1 MDQSKPPVP
10 DEGGRSELRCA
21 VLDDGI
27 GCGLFEHAAEGIF
40 QTSPDGKYLAA
51 NPALARI
58 YGFASPADLIASL
71 TDIGNQLYVDPGR
84 RGDFARALR
93 DHGEVHAFESKVR
106 RRDGRIIWITETAR
120 AVSDSAGRPVYYE
133 GFVEDITA
141 RKEAEAR
148 LRLANETL
156 ERRVAE
162 RTAELEEA
170 KRAAEEA
177 TVAKS
182 KVLASMSHEL
192 RTPLN
197 AILGFTELMRRELY
211 GPVGHDKY
219 REYLGDVHRSAQLLL
234 ALIDDVL
241 DLSKI
246 EAGKLEL
253 DIRPVAVADLLEDAL
268 RMVRERAIRGGCVLV
283 LEVSPDLP
291 AVSCDGRRTLQVVL
305 NLLSNAVKFTPRGGR
320 IAVSAGPAPGRPGML
335 VMRVEDTGIGMRP
348 EDIPRALS
356 EFGQVANGKARNR
369 DGTGLGL
376 PLARRLVEMQGG
388 SFRLSSVPGHGTTAE
403 VELPMAGS

>member
-1 MDQSKPPVP
+1 MNESKPPVA

-21 VLDDGI
+21 VLGDGL
-27 GCGLFEHAAEGIF
+27 GCSLFEHAAEGIF
-40 QTSPDGKYLAA
+40 QTTPDGKYLAA

-58 YGFASPADLIASL
+58 YGFASAADLIESL

-84 RGDFARALR
+84 RIDFARVLR
-93 DHGEVHAFESKVR
+93 ENGEVHAFESKVR

-120 AVSDSAGRPVYYE
+120 VVSDSAGRPLYYE

-141 RKEAEAR
+141 RKEGEAR
-148 LRLANETL
+148 LKLANESL

-162 RTAELEEA
+162 RTAELEDA

-197 AILGFTELMRRELY
+197 AILGFTELMRQEVF

-219 REYLGDVHRSAQLLL
+219 QEYLGDVYRSAQLLL

-246 EAGKLEL
+246 EAGKLDL
-253 DIRPVAVADLLEDAL
+253 DVRAVSPLDLMEDAV
-268 RMVRERAIRGGCVLV
+268 RMVRERAIHGGCALA
-283 LEVSPDLP
+283 LEAGPDLP
-291 AVSCDGRRTLQVVL
+291 AISCDGRRTLQVLL

-320 IAVSAGPAPGRPGML
+320 ITVSARRQSLYPGHL
-335 VMRVEDTGIGMRP
+335 VLRVEDTGIGMRP

-356 EFGQVANGKARNR
+356 EFGQVENGKARNR
-369 DGTGLGL
+369 EGTGLGL
-376 PLARRLVEMQGG
+376 PLAKRLVEMQGG
-388 SFRLSSVPGHGTTAE
+388 VFRLSSVPGHGTTAE
-403 VELPMAGS
+403 VVLPLANA